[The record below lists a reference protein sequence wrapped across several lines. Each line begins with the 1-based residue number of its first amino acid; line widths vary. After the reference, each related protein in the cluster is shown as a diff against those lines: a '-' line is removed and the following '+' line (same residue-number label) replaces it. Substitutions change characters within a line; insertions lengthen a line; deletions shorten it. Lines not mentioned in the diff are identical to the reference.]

1 MTKNHAEAW
10 VRRTFSEFKEVYLEL
25 LKTKSITK
33 EDLEN
38 LLAVE
43 HKIPP
48 IYFLP
53 KIHKSHNSESGS
65 FVGRP
70 IISACS
76 SVWKPADLLITQIT
90 RFLLHDVPGSLIN
103 TTALLNRI
111 EELDDPTENTILFS
125 ADVVALNPS
134 IPTNEGIIACWSYY
148 INNFTKI
155 SDYCERNNWLP
166 PPNPE
171 TFRKT
176 HPPGGGGASSNCP
189 DAGLRRAL
197 TPTEVAGSK
206 LRAAATICIEI
217 LAMESLSTHIKRLL
231 GNHKPLPFYPPSPP
245 RADATTEGSTS
256 WGA

>member
-176 HPPGGGGASSNCP
+176 HPPGGGGKLKLSGCRSQEGPHPHGGSGQQAESGGDHLHRNP
-189 DAGLRRAL
+189 RHGVPEHTHQA
-197 TPTEVAGSK
+197 TP
-206 LRAAATICIEI
+206 R
-217 LAMESLSTHIKRLL
+217 
-231 GNHKPLPFYPPSPP
+231 
-245 RADATTEGSTS
+245 
-256 WGA
+256 